1 MAAENAAEH
10 QRVQGWMEQA
20 LKRCTGPAN
29 HLARALP
36 LPRQPVFAGSCVAT
50 ARLTSGLLPLALRT
64 SRSALRQ
71 IHGGA
76 HGEAGL

>member
-29 HLARALP
+29 HLACALP
-36 LPRQPVFAGSCVAT
+36 LPASLCLLAPVS
-50 ARLTSGLLPLALRT
+50 RLRG
-64 SRSALRQ
+64 
-71 IHGGA
+71 
-76 HGEAGL
+76 